1 MSKPTVLIIGGGA
14 AGFFSACQLVE
25 TNNNFKIIIL
35 EKDKEVLKKVRI
47 SGGGRCNVTHDCYEP
62 KELIKYYPRGEKELY
77 GPFLQFQP
85 RDTIDWFANNGVTLK
100 TESDGRIFPVTD
112 SSETIINCFQ
122 HICKKNQIEINL
134 NCKVTSI
141 KKWEEKWEILS
152 VEKTFYADYLI
163 VTAGSSPLIWNI
175 ITSLGHSIISPV
187 PSLFTFK
194 IKDKSL
200 IELAGI
206 SLPRVTIKIK
216 GLKYI
221 TEGPVLVTHWG
232 LSGPAVLKM
241 SAFAALNLHDLNYEF
256 EIMINWVSEPLDKI
270 LAEIKLVKETDAKKQ
285 TGNVALNKIPNR
297 FWLFLLR
304 VSGIKPDEQWANL
317 TKKQITDLAIQM
329 TQMSLIVQGKST
341 NKDEF
346 VTAGGISLKEI
357 NFKNFESK
365 INKNLFFAGEILNI
379 DGLTGGFNFQAAWT
393 GAYLASKSILSKLNS
408 GN

>member
-14 AGFFSACQLVE
+14 AGFFSACQLVG
-25 TNNNFKIIIL
+25 TKSNCKIIIL

-47 SGGGRCNVTHDCYEP
+47 SGGGRCNVTHDCFDP
-62 KELIKYYPRGEKELY
+62 KELIKYYPRGERELY

-85 RDTIDWFANNGVTLK
+85 RDTIDWFANNGVILK
-100 TESDGRIFPVTD
+100 TETDGRIFPVTD

-122 HICKKNQIEINL
+122 LICKKNQIEINL

-141 KKWEEKWEILS
+141 KKWEEKWEIIS
-152 VEKTFYADYLI
+152 VEKTFHADFVI
-163 VTAGSSPLIWNI
+163 VTAGSSPNIWNI
-175 ITSLGHSIISPV
+175 ITFLGHSVISPV

-200 IELAGI
+200 NELAGI
-206 SLPRVTIKIK
+206 SLPKAIIKIK

-232 LSGPAVLKM
+232 LSGPAILKM
-241 SAFAALNLHDLNYEF
+241 SAFAALNLHGLNYEF
-256 EIMINWVSEPLDKI
+256 EIIVNWLSEPTDKI
-270 LAEIKLVKETDAKKQ
+270 LTEIKRLKEVEAKKQ
-285 TGNVALNKIPNR
+285 TGNVTLNKIPNR
-297 FWLFLLR
+297 FWLFLLKA
-304 VSGIKPDEQWANL
+304 SGIQPDEQWANL
-317 TKKQITDLAIQM
+317 TKKQITDLATQI
-329 TQMSLIVQGKST
+329 TQMSLLVQGKSP

-365 INKNLFFAGEILNI
+365 LNENLYFAGEILNI

-393 GAYLASKSILSKLNS
+393 GAYLASNSILSKLNS

>member
-14 AGFFSACQLVE
+14 AGFFSACQLVG
-25 TNNNFKIIIL
+25 TKSNCKIIIL

-47 SGGGRCNVTHDCYEP
+47 SGGGRCNVTHDCFDP
-62 KELIKYYPRGEKELY
+62 KELIKYYPRGERELY

-85 RDTIDWFANNGVTLK
+85 RDTIDWFANNGVILK
-100 TESDGRIFPVTD
+100 TETDGRIFPVTD

-122 HICKKNQIEINL
+122 LICKKNQIEINL

-141 KKWEEKWEILS
+141 KKWEEKWEIIS
-152 VEKTFYADYLI
+152 VEKTFHADFVI
-163 VTAGSSPLIWNI
+163 VTAGSSPNIWNI
-175 ITSLGHSIISPV
+175 ITFLGHSVISPV

-200 IELAGI
+200 NELAGI
-206 SLPRVTIKIK
+206 SLPKAIIKIK

-232 LSGPAVLKM
+232 LSGPAILKM
-241 SAFAALNLHDLNYEF
+241 SAFAALNLHGLNYEF
-256 EIMINWVSEPLDKI
+256 EIIVNWLSEPTDKI
-270 LAEIKLVKETDAKKQ
+270 LTEIKRLKEVEAKKQ
-285 TGNVALNKIPNR
+285 TGNVTLNKIPNR
-297 FWLFLLR
+297 FWLFLLKA
-304 VSGIKPDEQWANL
+304 SGIQPDDQWANL
-317 TKKQITDLAIQM
+317 TKKQITDLATQI
-329 TQMSLIVQGKST
+329 TQMSLLVQGKSP

-365 INKNLFFAGEILNI
+365 LNENLYFAGEILNI

-393 GAYLASKSILSKLNS
+393 GAYLASNSILSKLNS

>member
-1 MSKPTVLIIGGGA
+1 MKKPTVLIIGGGA
-14 AGFFSACQLVE
+14 AGFFSACQLVG
-25 TNNNFKIIIL
+25 TKSNCKIIIL

-47 SGGGRCNVTHDCYEP
+47 SGGGRCNVTHDCFDP
-62 KELIKYYPRGEKELY
+62 KELIKYYPRGERELY

-85 RDTIDWFANNGVTLK
+85 RDTIDWFANNGVILK
-100 TESDGRIFPVTD
+100 TETDGRIFPVTD

-122 HICKKNQIEINL
+122 LICKKNQIEINL

-141 KKWEEKWEILS
+141 KKWEEKWEIIS
-152 VEKTFYADYLI
+152 VEKTFHANFLI

-175 ITSLGHSIISPV
+175 ITLLGHSIISPV

-200 IELAGI
+200 NELAGI
-206 SLPRVTIKIK
+206 SLPKAIIKIK
-216 GLKYI
+216 GLKYT

-232 LSGPAVLKM
+232 LSGPAILKM
-241 SAFAALNLHDLNYEF
+241 SAFAALNLHSLNYEF
-256 EIMINWVSEPLDKI
+256 EIVVNWLSEPTDKI
-270 LAEIKLVKETDAKKQ
+270 LTEIKRLKEVEAKKQ
-285 TGNVALNKIPNR
+285 TGNVTLNKIPNR
-297 FWLFLLR
+297 FWLFLLKA
-304 VSGIKPDEQWANL
+304 SEIKPDDQWANL
-317 TKKQITDLAIQM
+317 TKKQITDLATQI
-329 TQMSLIVQGKST
+329 TQMSFLVQGKSP

-346 VTAGGISLKEI
+346 VTAGGVSLKEI

-365 INKNLFFAGEILNI
+365 LNENLFFAGEILNI